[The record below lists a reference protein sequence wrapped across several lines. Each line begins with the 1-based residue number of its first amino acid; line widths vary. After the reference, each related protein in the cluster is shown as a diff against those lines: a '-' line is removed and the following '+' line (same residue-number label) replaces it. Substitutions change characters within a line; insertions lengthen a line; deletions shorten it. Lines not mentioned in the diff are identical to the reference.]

1 MPLRVIG
8 EAGPRERE
16 GDDARP
22 SAVHRRHCSPGSGRL
37 RLAADRM
44 ARWTAAPAL
53 CYERAMTTSS
63 LEPTERTRLR
73 RLHRRGAFDRPTIDA
88 ILDATPLAHVG
99 YVVDGKPAVTPTLLW
114 RDGDRVYW
122 HGSSASRAIRAAAG
136 AEVCVTVALLDGL
149 VLARSAFH
157 HSANYRSVMLFG
169 QATVVAERATKLAAL
184 EAFVERLYPGRWAE
198 LRPLTE
204 AELKATTV
212 LSLKLDEVSAKV
224 RNGPPGDD
232 EEDYAVPVW
241 AGVIPVQTQILA
253 PVDDPRLLPG
263 LTPPAHVTDFSFG
276 T

>member
-1 MPLRVIG
+1 
-8 EAGPRERE
+8 
-16 GDDARP
+16 
-22 SAVHRRHCSPGSGRL
+22 
-37 RLAADRM
+37 
-44 ARWTAAPAL
+44 
-53 CYERAMTTSS
+53 MTTSS

-73 RLHRRGAFDRPTIDA
+73 RLHRRGAFDRPTLDA

-169 QATVVAERATKLAAL
+169 EAAVVTERAAKLAAL

-198 LRPLTE
+198 LRPMTE

-212 LSLKLDEVSAKV
+212 LSLAIDEGSAKI
-224 RNGPPGDD
+224 RTGGPVDD
-232 EEDYAVPVW
+232 EADYALPIW
-241 AGVIPVQTQILA
+241 AGVVPLERRYGA
-253 PVDDPRLLPG
+253 PEPDPRNLPG
-263 LTPPAHVTDFSFG
+263 VAAPTCLDDLNDRG
-276 T
+276 G